1 MTKLLVPFLILLPA
15 APLLG
20 AVTHVRI
27 RCDNGHVII
36 AGSARDTVAARTM
49 RARAAG
55 IEVTAND
62 GETISVPRTA
72 GIEWLSSGRATATV
86 HDVASVRIDA
96 AGGEIRVERI
106 AGNIDG
112 KTANANVIARDVGGS
127 VVLATGNGNIEL
139 RGVRGLVEVT
149 TGNGNTT
156 IANAA
161 SGVRVTSINGATNIS
176 CVAGG
181 VSVQDTSGRTA
192 VSSVAGDVDL
202 FTALG
207 AIRYDG
213 VLQPNR
219 AYRIRTLDGAI
230 TLAYAAGS
238 SGFSAQLAS
247 DAALITIDRTP
258 AAKQRRVLVR
268 AGDERARVVLDA
280 VGGRVELLTRSPMPA
295 CR

>member
-15 APLLG
+15 ASLLG
-20 AVTHVRI
+20 AEMRVRI
-27 RCDNGHVII
+27 RCDYGHVTI
-36 AGSARDTVAARTM
+36 AGSAGNTVTARTM
-49 RARAAG
+49 RAGAEL
-55 IEVTAND
+55 EVTASD
-62 GETISVPRTA
+62 GETVSVPRTA
-72 GIEWLSSGRATATV
+72 AVEWLSSGRATATV

-96 AGGEIRVERI
+96 AAGEIRAERI

-112 KTANANVIARDVGGS
+112 KTANGNVIARDVGGS
-127 VVLATGNGNIEL
+127 VVLSTGNGNIDI

-149 TGNGNTT
+149 TGNGITT
-156 IANAA
+156 IDNAA

-176 CVAGG
+176 CVAGSVG
-181 VSVQDTSGRTA
+181 VQDTSGRTTVA
-192 VSSVAGDVDL
+192 SVAGDVDL

-207 AIRYDG
+207 KIRYDG

-219 AYRIRTLDGAI
+219 AYRLRTLDGAL
-230 TLAYAAGS
+230 TLAYAPGS

-247 DAALITIDRTP
+247 DATQIEIDGKS

-268 AGDERARVVLDA
+268 SGDESARVVLDS
-280 VGGRVELLTRSPMPA
+280 VGGRVELLKRSPMPA

>member
-27 RCDNGHVII
+27 RCDNGRVII

-49 RARAAG
+49 RVSVDAM
-55 IEVTAND
+55 EVTAND

-72 GIEWLSSGRATATV
+72 AIDWLSAGRATATV
-86 HDVASVRIDA
+86 HDVASMRIDA
-96 AGGEIRVERI
+96 AAGEIRVERI
-106 AGNIDG
+106 AGNVDG

-127 VVLATGNGNIEL
+127 VVLATGNGNIDL

-149 TGNGNTT
+149 TGNGKTT
-156 IANAA
+156 IDNAA

-207 AIRYDG
+207 TMRYDG
-213 VLQPNR
+213 VLQANH
-219 AYRIRTLDGAI
+219 AYRMRTLDGAV
-230 TLAYAAGS
+230 TLAYAPGS

-247 DAALITIDRTP
+247 DATQITIDGTP
-258 AAKQRRVLVR
+258 AAKQRRILVR
-268 AGDERARVVLDA
+268 ADDESARVVLDA
-280 VGGRVELLTRSPMPA
+280 VGGRVELIKRSPMPA